1 MSLQLAAQ
9 RLAAQGR
16 GGDTTLVH
24 MNPREVAGLQ
34 ALALRGGTSLTI
46 NPQTGLPEALSL
58 KSLLPAALG
67 FALGPAGFGLMSSL
81 GAAATVGGLTA
92 LSSGSLSKGLMAGMG
107 AYGGSSLGEGLYGVG
122 AGAAQD
128 AAMSGLGE
136 GASQAA
142 RNEAAAAASRDFAS
156 RGVMDRLGS
165 GLSASASNPSSLVSS
180 LGGGAKALQ
189 AGYMLA
195 GPILADQAVQTTTK
209 APALDTG
216 YIRPYTGWDPQTLS
230 FRAEDPIKASGVRM
244 AAGGSTGLRNSQQAF
259 DYLMGKTPARTAA
272 PVIVQ
277 GFRGPNEITGAGGK
291 YVFDSATGTYKFVAD
306 ANAPTTTGTT
316 NLNTY
321 NNFGGGDAA
330 PAADANAPGPAG
342 VSTTGGFGT
351 MGTLG
356 NLGQIGLGMVAN
368 AVSPSNPNAAP
379 APVSDVNDA
388 TNSSAAQDSASQA
401 SDTAA
406 TATTGPSGTGASA
419 AGAAA
424 AAASAAAAAGMS
436 AEAQGAASQAAADAA
451 VSGMSAADAAA
462 AGAAAAAAADSSIG
476 MAADANAVDGGFGS
490 VGVGPSG
497 DSAAVGAADAASE
510 SSGGD
515 GIGGA
520 GTGVG
525 EGPGAS
531 DSSGVGASD
540 GSGVGASDG
549 SGVGAGAGT
558 GGASAGDSGDGGTGA
573 ASSAGDSSG
582 DGGGGGGGDGGGG
595 CFLTTAAVEHM
606 GQKDDGEVLSTLRQF
621 RDSYMRKNK
630 EKSKDVAWYYD
641 NAPRIVDALDNAPN
655 GDKLYKKM
663 YKEYIHPAY
672 EAIKD
677 GELEY
682 AYELYKD
689 GIDFAKK
696 ASGIDKEQLKPR
708 YGKNGYAAGGIAAL
722 AAGGNGNAGGMRSNA
737 FVVPADVVSALGNG
751 STKAGL
757 TSLNA
762 QLSKMAGGGATLI
775 QGPGDGLS
783 DSIPTKI
790 DGRKPAR
797 VADGEAYIDPRVVQ
811 RLGGGSVDKG
821 SAKLYKMMDKIRQQA
836 HGKKTQQR
844 PVKADRVLA

>member
-67 FALGPAGFGLMSSL
+67 FALGPAGFGLMSSF

-92 LSSGSLSKGLMAGMG
+92 LTSGSLSKGLMAGMG

-122 AGAAQD
+122 AGAAQE

-142 RNEAAAAASRDFAS
+142 RNEAAAAATRDFAS
-156 RGVMDRLGS
+156 KGVMDRLGS
-165 GLSASASNPSSLVSS
+165 GLSASVSNPSSLVSS
-180 LGGGAKALQ
+180 LGGGSKALQ

-195 GPILADQAVQTTTK
+195 APILADQAVQTTTK
-209 APALDTG
+209 MPTNDTG
-216 YIRPYTGWDPQTLS
+216 YIRPYTGWNPQTMS
-230 FRAEDPIKASGVRM
+230 FRAEEPIRASSVRM
-244 AAGGSTGLRNSQQAF
+244 ANGGTTNRTSQEAF

-277 GFRGPNEITGAGGK
+277 GFQGPNEITGAGGK
-291 YVFDSATGTYKFVAD
+291 YVFDAASGTYKFVAD
-306 ANAPTTTGTT
+306 TAASTATGTT
-316 NLNTY
+316 NNSFFNRLGTG
-321 NNFGGGDAA
+321 GGGDAA
-330 PAADANAPGPAG
+330 PAADANAPGPSG

-368 AVSPSNPNAAP
+368 ALSPNNPNAAP

-388 TNSSAAQDSASQA
+388 TNSTASQDSASQA

-436 AEAQGAASQAAADAA
+436 DAAIGAASQAAADAA

-462 AGAAAAAAADSSIG
+462 AGAAAAAAATGVATADTVGAEGMGVGSIG
-476 MAADANAVDGGFGS
+476 ADA
-490 VGVGPSG
+490 SG
-497 DSAAVGAADAASE
+497 A
-510 SSGGD
+510 
-515 GIGGA
+515 
-520 GTGVG
+520 
-525 EGPGAS
+525 GPGA
-531 DSSGVGASD
+531 GP
-540 GSGVGASDG
+540 GASDG

-558 GGASAGDSGDGGTGA
+558 GGAAPGDSGDGGTGA
-573 ASSAGDSSG
+573 ASSAGGDGGASAGASAGDGSGPGSG
-582 DGGGGGGGDGGGG
+582 DGDGGYAEGG
-595 CFLTTAAVEHM
+595 L
-606 GQKDDGEVLSTLRQF
+606 F
-621 RDSYMRKNK
+621 R
-630 EKSKDVAWYYD
+630 
-641 NAPRIVDALDNAPN
+641 
-655 GDKLYKKM
+655 
-663 YKEYIHPAY
+663 
-672 EAIKD
+672 
-677 GELEY
+677 
-682 AYELYKD
+682 
-689 GIDFAKK
+689 
-696 ASGIDKEQLKPR
+696 
-708 YGKNGYAAGGIAAL
+708 L
-722 AAGGNGNAGGMRSNA
+722 ARGGMQSNA
-737 FVVPADVVSALGNG
+737 FVVPADVMSALGNG

-757 TSLNA
+757 AALNA
-762 QLSKMAGGGATLI
+762 RLSKLAGGGATLI

-783 DSIPTKI
+783 DSIPTNI

-797 VADGEAYIDPRVVQ
+797 VADGEAYIDPRVVK
-811 RLGGGSVDKG
+811 RLGGGSVNKG

-844 PVKADRVLA
+844 PVNADRVLA